1 VFDEVMMMNKGTAI
15 VGFILSF
22 VAGMMLMWGINR
34 SSGASSG
41 GDDIKAESATT
52 WSDSGSPIPVASDDP
67 MWGKRDAPV
76 TMVVFSDF
84 ECPFCS
90 RIEGTIDQVKQQ
102 YGPDKVRV
110 LWKNQPLPFHKAA
123 RPAAVAAATV
133 HALAGNEAF
142 WKFHKSAFANQKA
155 LTREN
160 FEKWA
165 QEAGVNMQKFK
176 EALDKN
182 TYADKV
188 DKDAAL
194 AGKLGVRGTPH
205 TIVNGVSVNGAQPLE
220 KFKEVVD
227 AQLKEA
233 QALTAQ
239 GKKKNE
245 VYVELTKKNWKEKPA
260 APEGDTR
267 EPAEDKTVWKVPAG
281 DSPVRGAA
289 DALVTVI
296 VFSEYQCPFCKRVE
310 PTFEQL
316 LKDYEGKVR
325 IVWKDRPLPFHNRA
339 EPAAVL
345 AREARKVKG
354 DAGFW
359 AAHDLLF
366 ENQPKFEDENLQE
379 YAKKLGLNWVT
390 VKDAIDKKKHAEG
403 IGADVALADAVNAK
417 GTPHMFINGR
427 RIVGAQPVDKF
438 KAIVDEELKKAEEL
452 VKGGTPKAKVYETI
466 MKDAKEPPPP
476 PPPEKKD
483 VPAPTADN
491 PFKGGKN
498 AKIVIQLFSDF
509 QCPFC
514 GRVEPSL
521 EQVLAKYGDKVKIV
535 WRNLPL
541 PFHQDAQLA
550 AEATVEVFKQK
561 GNNGFWKYHDVLFN
575 NQKTPDGLKRPALEK
590 YAEELGVDMTKFRA
604 ALDNRTHKAFV
615 EAEAKMANGA
625 GISGTPASVVN
636 CYFVSGAQPF
646 DQFDKMIQL
655 AEKELKK

>member
-1 VFDEVMMMNKGTAI
+1 MMNKGTAI

-205 TIVNGVSVNGAQPLE
+205 TISSRRSW
-220 KFKEVVD
+220 
-227 AQLKEA
+227 
-233 QALTAQ
+233 TRSSR
-239 GKKKNE
+239 
-245 VYVELTKKNWKEKPA
+245 KP
-260 APEGDTR
+260 
-267 EPAEDKTVWKVPAG
+267 
-281 DSPVRGAA
+281 
-289 DALVTVI
+289 
-296 VFSEYQCPFCKRVE
+296 
-310 PTFEQL
+310 
-316 LKDYEGKVR
+316 
-325 IVWKDRPLPFHNRA
+325 
-339 EPAAVL
+339 
-345 AREARKVKG
+345 
-354 DAGFW
+354 
-359 AAHDLLF
+359 
-366 ENQPKFEDENLQE
+366 
-379 YAKKLGLNWVT
+379 
-390 VKDAIDKKKHAEG
+390 
-403 IGADVALADAVNAK
+403 
-417 GTPHMFINGR
+417 R
-427 RIVGAQPVDKF
+427 R
-438 KAIVDEELKKAEEL
+438 
-452 VKGGTPKAKVYETI
+452 
-466 MKDAKEPPPP
+466 
-476 PPPEKKD
+476 
-483 VPAPTADN
+483 
-491 PFKGGKN
+491 
-498 AKIVIQLFSDF
+498 
-509 QCPFC
+509 
-514 GRVEPSL
+514 
-521 EQVLAKYGDKVKIV
+521 
-535 WRNLPL
+535 
-541 PFHQDAQLA
+541 
-550 AEATVEVFKQK
+550 
-561 GNNGFWKYHDVLFN
+561 
-575 NQKTPDGLKRPALEK
+575 
-590 YAEELGVDMTKFRA
+590 
-604 ALDNRTHKAFV
+604 
-615 EAEAKMANGA
+615 
-625 GISGTPASVVN
+625 
-636 CYFVSGAQPF
+636 
-646 DQFDKMIQL
+646 
-655 AEKELKK
+655 